1 MRPIKIEEWGTFPIG
16 ELFDIHPTKAYK
28 LTNSSLMEED
38 GVNPVVVNSS
48 FNNGIGGYTN
58 QENTE
63 KGGIITFS
71 DTTSADAIFFQ
82 ETNFVGYPHVQGM
95 YPIGEH
101 KDKWTKY
108 SLLFFVSVFRNR
120 ALGLNY
126 DYVNKFTRES
136 AKQISIKLPV
146 DEIGNPDFSYME
158 TYMKNLELAVS
169 SSLTDLQSA
178 KKFGVSKMLD
188 TSNWKNFKIEDLFEK
203 LELKTLKKDF
213 NKSFDVSEI
222 QNDEFTLPLVNAKHF
237 NNGIMYYGRECD
249 FEGSEMTIDIVK
261 NGAIATGDVYAQP
274 QKTGVLWDAYLIKP
288 KAEIRSELVLFFLA
302 TALEKAIKD
311 KFSYDDKCIWQ
322 KVKKLSIP
330 LPITPQNSPDYE
342 YMEFYMTYIL
352 GNAKNVLTNLKTFNF

>member
-1 MRPIKIEEWGTFPIG
+1 MKPIKIEEWGTFPIG

-38 GVNPVVVNSS
+38 GINPVVVNSS

-82 ETNFVGYPHVQGM
+82 ETDFVGYPHVQGM
-95 YPIGEH
+95 YPIGKY
-101 KDKWTKY
+101 KDKWSKY

-146 DEIGNPDFSYME
+146 DETGNPDFSYME
-158 TYMKNLELAVS
+158 SYMKNLELAVS

-178 KKFGVSKMLD
+178 KKSNVSRKIDISKWKEFVLSEIFDMQKQTEISPIQAYYDDGDGIKYPFYGQSKM
-188 TSNWKNFKIEDLFEK
+188 
-203 LELKTLKKDF
+203 
-213 NKSFDVSEI
+213 
-222 QNDEFTLPLVNAKHF
+222 
-237 NNGIMYYGRECD
+237 NNGIISYISLDDKYLNNKNALCSILIHSNTHEC
-249 FEGSEMTIDIVK
+249 V
-261 NGAIATGDVYAQP
+261 
-274 QKTGVLWDAYLIKP
+274 
-288 KAEIRSELVLFFLA
+288 LA
-302 TALEKAIKD
+302 TTPFYLKDGHGATSIFSNAKLTELSALFVMSVLKIVMSEKFNYD
-311 KFSYDDKCIWQ
+311 KKAT
-322 KVKKLSIP
+322 KEALKELKLP
-330 LPITPQNSPDYE
+330 LPANTAGEPDYE
-342 YMEFYMTYIL
+342 YMVEYYRKIQKQSMNIL
-352 GNAKNVLTNLKTFNF
+352 ANLQAV

>member
-1 MRPIKIEEWGTFPIG
+1 MKLIKIEKWGTFNIG

-38 GVNPVVVNSS
+38 GVNPIVVNSS

-82 ETNFVGYPHVQGM
+82 ETDFVGYPHVQGM
-95 YPIGEH
+95 YPIGKY
-101 KDKWTKY
+101 KDKWSKY

-146 DEIGNPDFSYME
+146 DETGNPDFSYME
-158 TYMKNLELAVS
+158 SYMKNLELAVS

-178 KKFGVSKMLD
+178 KKSDISGTLD
-188 TSNWKNFKIEDLFEK
+188 ISSWKLFQISELFNVQKGKRLTKADMKDGKIRFIGA
-203 LELKTLKKDF
+203 
-213 NKSFDVSEI
+213 SAI
-222 QNDEFTLPLVNAKHF
+222 
-237 NNGIMYYGRECD
+237 NNGITAYISNDEHLHPQNTITLSYNGSIGEAFYQDEMFWASDDVNVLYPKFEMNREMA
-249 FEGSEMTIDIVK
+249 FFIIPLLKTAGKRYAFIDK
-261 NGAIATGDVYAQP
+261 
-274 QKTGVLWDAYLIKP
+274 
-288 KAEIRSELVLFFLA
+288 
-302 TALEKAIKD
+302 
-311 KFSYDDKCIWQ
+311 WQ
-322 KVKKLSIP
+322 KEDMEKSKIP
-330 LPITPQNSPDYE
+330 LPVDKAGNPDYK
-342 YMEFYMTYIL
+342 YMENYIV
-352 GNAKNVLTNLKTFNF
+352 NKFDVIKIYLTNLVTSI

>member
-1 MRPIKIEEWGTFPIG
+1 MKLIKVEKWGTFNIG

-38 GVNPVVVNSS
+38 GVNPIVVNSS

-82 ETNFVGYPHVQGM
+82 ETDFVGYPHVQGM
-95 YPIGEH
+95 YPIGKY
-101 KDKWTKY
+101 KDKWSKY

-146 DEIGNPDFSYME
+146 DETGNPDFSYME
-158 TYMKNLELAVS
+158 SYMKNLELAVS

-178 KKFGVSKMLD
+178 KKSSVSKKLD
-188 TSNWKNFKIEDLFEK
+188 TSNWKLFKIEDLFEK
-203 LELKTLKKDF
+203 LELKTIKKDF
-213 NKSFDVSEI
+213 NKAFDVSEI
-222 QNDEFTLPLVNAKHF
+222 QDNEFSLPLVNAKHF
-237 NNGIMYYGRECD
+237 NNGIMYYGREKD
-249 FEGSEMTIDIVK
+249 FENAEMTIDIVK

-288 KAEIRSELVLFFLA
+288 KEKIQSELVLFFLA
-302 TALEKAIKD
+302 TSLEKAIKD

-322 KVKKLSIP
+322 KVKKLFTP
-330 LPITPQNSPDYE
+330 LPATCQSSPDYG
-342 YMEFYMTYIL
+342 YMEKYMKYIL
-352 GNAKNVLTNLKTFNF
+352 GNTEKSLNNLTMCV

>member
-1 MRPIKIEEWGTFPIG
+1 MKPIKIEEWGTFPIG

-63 KGGIITFS
+63 NGGIITFS

-82 ETNFVGYPHVQGM
+82 EIDFVGYPHVQGM
-95 YPIGEH
+95 YPIGKY
-101 KDKWTKY
+101 KDKWSKY

-146 DEIGNPDFSYME
+146 DETGNPDFLYME
-158 TYMKNLELAVS
+158 SYMKNLELAVS

-178 KKFGVSKMLD
+178 KKFGVSGKIDM
-188 TSNWKNFKIEDLFEK
+188 SRWKLFQISDLFNVQK
-203 LELKTLKKDF
+203 GKRLTKADMKDGKIRF
-213 NKSFDVSEI
+213 IGASAI
-222 QNDEFTLPLVNAKHF
+222 
-237 NNGIMYYGRECD
+237 NNGITAYILNDEHLHPQNTITLSYNGSIGEAFYQD
-249 FEGSEMTIDIVK
+249 QIFWASDDVNVLYPKFEMNRDIAFFIIPLLKTVGKRYAFIDK
-261 NGAIATGDVYAQP
+261 WKKEDM
-274 QKTGVLWDAYLIKP
+274 
-288 KAEIRSELVLFFLA
+288 
-302 TALEKAIKD
+302 EK
-311 KFSYDDKCIWQ
+311 SR
-322 KVKKLSIP
+322 IP
-330 LPITPQNSPDYE
+330 LPADKDGNPDYK
-342 YMEFYMTYIL
+342 YMEKYIATEL
-352 GNAKNVLTNLKTFNF
+352 NITENALNKLTLCI

>member
-1 MRPIKIEEWGTFPIG
+1 MKPIKIEKWGTFPIG

-71 DTTSADAIFFQ
+71 DTTSAEAIFYQ
-82 ETNFVGYPHVQGM
+82 ETDFVGYPHVQGM
-95 YPIGEH
+95 YPIGEY

-146 DEIGNPDFSYME
+146 DKTGNPDFSYME
-158 TYMKNLELAVS
+158 SYMKNLEITVS
-169 SSLTDLQSA
+169 SSLTGLQSA
-178 KKFGVSKMLD
+178 KGFSGFDRIDICK
-188 TSNWKNFKIEDLFEK
+188 W
-203 LELKTLKKDF
+203 
-213 NKSFDVSEI
+213 KSFQIFEIFPNIRKPHVYHTKHVTESENGI
-222 QNDEFTLPLVNAKHF
+222 PYVVRSKF
-237 NNGIMYYGRECD
+237 NNGIKYYVEKPSDKINPAGVISFGAENATFFYQKEEWVSGRD
-249 FEGSEMTIDIVK
+249 IYYIDTQHLTEYVCLFI
-261 NGAIATGDVYAQP
+261 IACLQP
-274 QKTGVLWDAYLIKP
+274 IASKYSYNFGLFPELLKKERIK
-288 KAEIRSELVLFFLA
+288 SF
-302 TALEKAIKD
+302 
-311 KFSYDDKCIWQ
+311 
-322 KVKKLSIP
+322 
-330 LPITPQNSPDYE
+330 
-342 YMEFYMTYIL
+342 
-352 GNAKNVLTNLKTFNF
+352 